1 MTLLVL
7 GISHRSAP
15 MSVLDAIALDTSG
28 ADALVD
34 RALAGNY
41 VSGAAVL
48 ATCNRLEIVA
58 DVAAFH
64 GGLADLGSA
73 LVETVGLPWD
83 ELAHHVY
90 VYFDEKAMEHLLTLA
105 TGLDSMALGE
115 SQILGQLR
123 QSFTVSQDAG
133 HLTGD
138 LSQAMQQALRVGKRA
153 HSETA
158 LDSVSQ
164 SLLDTALAAAVPH
177 IGPLEQ
183 VDALVVGAGA
193 MSGLTV
199 ATLHRRGV
207 NRITVINRTL
217 ERAERLVAPVGGRAI
232 VLDEHT
238 LAREIADADLIVSV
252 TGSRG
257 TVLGQEQIIAGMQQ
271 DLDDQPNKFLVD
283 LALPHDIS
291 PDVEELPHIRL
302 IGLEDLSAMFAD
314 TGHRTDSGVVEVITE
329 VRSIIRTEMEELAA
343 GRRARAIA
351 PTVTALR
358 SQAEATVAA
367 EFERLRRKLG
377 DAVDDRALGEIR
389 KSLARAV
396 DKIIHTPTVKVKEL
410 SAADGEVDYA
420 AALTTLFD
428 LSAKPRP
435 DGIDR
440 SKVTVSAPGVPA
452 VAARDNHYVA
462 ADGLRPVADHT
473 LDVVEPKNPTGRTLR
488 LGTRRSMLARSQ
500 STAIAQQIA
509 AQTGWRVEIV
519 EVVTEGDVNMNPLA
533 QMGGTGVFV
542 SAVRTALLTGKIDVA
557 VHSLKDLPTAPAPGI
572 ELAAVPP
579 RVDPSDVLIARDGL
593 SLSELPAGASV
604 GTGSPRRAAQL
615 RAARPDIEVRG
626 VRGNVDTRIRHVTE
640 GRLDG
645 VVLAAAGIRRLGRLA
660 EVTDVIDSSV
670 MLPAPGQGALAI
682 ECRSVDSDLGEFDAE
697 VRRALGSIHDE
708 ATALAVMSERAV
720 LSRAEAGCSAPI
732 GALAT
737 IEGHSLSITGVMADD
752 DGRLQ
757 RVTRMARLPRRSAE
771 VSRAE
776 VRHAARA
783 LGAETADEMLA
794 ALGITIGGSAGTNAP
809 AVHVDPR
816 TAVPAGAGRGGKGG
830 DDER

>member
-15 MSVLDAIALDTSG
+15 MSVLDALALDATG
-28 ADALVD
+28 VDALLG
-34 RALAGNY
+34 RAREGKY
-41 VSGAAVL
+41 VGGATVL
-48 ATCNRLEIVA
+48 ATCNRLELIA
-58 DVAAFH
+58 DVEAFH

-73 LVETVGLPWD
+73 LVEAVGLPWD

-90 VYFDEKAMEHLLTLA
+90 VYFDTKAMEHLLTLA
-105 TGLDSMALGE
+105 AGLDSMALGE
-115 SQILGQLR
+115 AQILGQLR
-123 QSFTVSQDAG
+123 QSFTSAQESGA
-133 HLTGD
+133 LTGD
-138 LSQAMQQALRVGKRA
+138 LSRALQEALRVGKRA

-183 VDALVVGAGA
+183 ANALVVGAGA

-199 ATLHRRGV
+199 ATLHRAGV
-207 NRITVINRTL
+207 ARITVINRTL

-232 VLDEHT
+232 TLDEES
-238 LAREIADADLIVSV
+238 LAREIADADLVVSV

-257 TVLGQEQIIAGMQQ
+257 TVLGQDQIIAGMQQ
-271 DLDDQPNKFLVD
+271 DLDAQPNKFLID
-283 LALPHDIS
+283 LALPHDIA

-302 IGLEDLSAMFAD
+302 LGLEDLSAMFAD
-314 TGHRTDSGVVEVITE
+314 TGHRTDSDVVSVITE
-329 VRSIIRTEMEELAA
+329 VRGIIRTEMESLAA
-343 GRRARAIA
+343 HREARRIA
-351 PTVTALR
+351 PTVSALR
-358 SQAEATVAA
+358 SQAEATVDSEYA
-367 EFERLRRKLG
+367 RLEKKLAG
-377 DAVDDRALGEIR
+377 KVDERALAEIR
-389 KSLARAV
+389 KAMARAV

-410 SAADGEVDYA
+410 SAGDSEVDYA

-428 LSAKPRP
+428 LSAKPKA

-440 SKVTVSAPGVPA
+440 SKVAVSAPGVPP
-452 VAARDNHYVA
+452 VTARNNHYIP

-473 LDVVEPKNPTGRTLR
+473 LDVIEPAKPTGRTLR

-542 SAVRTALLTGKIDVA
+542 SGVRTALLTGKIDVA

-593 SLSELPAGASV
+593 ALSELPAGSIV

-640 GRLDG
+640 GRIDG

-697 VRRALGSIHDE
+697 VRRALDSIHDE
-708 ATALAVMSERAV
+708 ATALAVMCERAV

-732 GALAT
+732 GALAQ
-737 IEGHSLSITGVMADD
+737 IDGHSLSITGVMADD
-752 DGRLQ
+752 AGRLQ
-757 RVTRMARLPRRSAE
+757 RVSRMAGLPRRSAE
-771 VSRAE
+771 VTRAE
-776 VRHAARA
+776 VRHAARS
-783 LGAETADEMLA
+783 LGADTADEMLS

-809 AVHVDPR
+809 SEHVDPR
-816 TAVPAGAGRGGKGG
+816 TPASVGAAGETRDGT
-830 DDER
+830 DD